1 MELAE
6 TTDSA
11 LYSIGNRTVSF
22 NARNTAGGKRKQ
34 KGKHIKYPDA
44 YHGPMPMD
52 LDFAN

>member
-11 LYSIGNRTVSF
+11 LYSIGNVRTSY
-22 NARNTAGGKRKQ
+22 NTRNMNKFKQ
-34 KGKHIKYPDA
+34 KGKHVKYPDA

-52 LDFAN
+52 VDFAA